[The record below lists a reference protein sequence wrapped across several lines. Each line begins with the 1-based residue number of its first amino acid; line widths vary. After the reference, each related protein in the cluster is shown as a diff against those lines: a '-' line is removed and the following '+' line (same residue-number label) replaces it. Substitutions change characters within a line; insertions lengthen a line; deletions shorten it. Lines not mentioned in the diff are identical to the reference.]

1 MSKARAL
8 IVDDEP
14 DILDLMRIT
23 FARMGVGAHG
33 VGTLAAAYQ
42 ALRAE
47 RFDFCLTDM
56 RLPDGDGIDLVR
68 HATEHYPTMPIAMAT
83 AYGNMES
90 AVAAMK
96 AGAFDFVSKPLD
108 LRVLRELT
116 AAALRLRPDAP
127 STVPT
132 AELLGQSPAIEA
144 LRALIVKLAR
154 NQAPVCIHGESG
166 TGKELVARL
175 IHRLGPR
182 ADRPFVP
189 VNCGAI
195 PSELVESELFGH
207 RKGSFTGAIADK
219 TGLFQAAHGGT
230 LFLDEIADLPLAT
243 QVKLL
248 RAIQEKS
255 VRPVGAER
263 EIPVDVRIVSASHR
277 RLEDEV
283 ARGAFR
289 QDLFYRINVIELS
302 IPPLRERIDDLP
314 VLVAHLLP
322 RIAAQS
328 GSPARRLSPA
338 AWARLRTHAFP
349 GNVRELENILERAT
363 ALSERDTLEVE
374 DLGLPAAEAPPSAP
388 RVALAEQLDRLEREL
403 LAHTLAQAHGDLAA
417 AARDLGLA
425 PRSLRYRLTRLGM
438 QDTGSESVCIK
449 EHKP

>member
-8 IVDDEP
+8 VVDDEP
-14 DILDLMRIT
+14 DILDLVRIT
-23 FARMGVGAHG
+23 FARMEIAARG
-33 VGTLAAAYQ
+33 VGTLAAARA
-42 ALRAE
+42 ALREE

-68 HATEHYPTMPIAMAT
+68 HVAEHYPALPIAVAT

-90 AVAAMK
+90 AVTAMK

-116 AAALRLRPDAP
+116 AAALRLRPEVPDPAP
-127 STVPT
+127 A
-132 AELLGQSPAIEA
+132 AELLGQTPAIEA

-154 NQAPVCIHGESG
+154 NQAPVYIHGESG

-182 ADRPFVP
+182 AEHPFVP

-207 RKGSFTGAIADK
+207 RKGSFTGAVADK
-219 TGLFQAAHGGT
+219 IGLFQAAHGGT

-248 RAIQEKS
+248 RAIQEKC

-289 QDLFYRINVIELS
+289 QDLFYRINVIELT
-302 IPPLRERIDDLP
+302 IPPLRDRVADIPL
-314 VLVAHLLP
+314 LVAHFLP

-328 GSPARRLSPA
+328 GSPARRLAPA
-338 AWARLRTHAFP
+338 AMARLQAYAFP

-363 ALSERDTLEVE
+363 ALSERDTLEIE
-374 DLGLPAAEAPPSAP
+374 DLRLPDTVSAP
-388 RVALAEQLDRLEREL
+388 RRSLVEQLDRLEREVL
-403 LAHTLAQAHGDLAA
+403 ENALVQAGGDLSA
-417 AARDLGLA
+417 AARALGLT
-425 PRSLRYRLTRLGM
+425 PRSLQYRLTRLGLE
-438 QDTGSESVCIK
+438 QGR
-449 EHKP
+449 